1 MSANYNK
8 VKNYYDKG
16 QWSIERVAKAVE
28 KGWIT
33 AEEYKLITGHDY
45 EE

>member
-1 MSANYNK
+1 MSENFQK
-8 VKNYYDKG
+8 VKKYYDKG

-33 AEEYKLITGHDY
+33 AEEYKIITGENY
-45 EE
+45 AG